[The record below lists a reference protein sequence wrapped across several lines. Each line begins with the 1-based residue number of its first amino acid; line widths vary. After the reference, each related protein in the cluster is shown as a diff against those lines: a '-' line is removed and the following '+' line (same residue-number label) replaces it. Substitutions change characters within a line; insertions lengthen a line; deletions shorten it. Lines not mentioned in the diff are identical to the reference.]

1 MMSTNVTPNTFPQ
14 YPPAGPLP
22 VQPGY
27 RWDVIA
33 PAYPFASFG
42 KRLLAQIVDAAV
54 CAAILLVP
62 VALGVVAIVSS
73 VGTDASGDVTRVTHG
88 GLLTL
93 GIAAIVLGV
102 VGFLLYEP
110 LLTARKGAGNGQTIG
125 KRVAGV
131 RIVNLQG
138 GPISTGQ
145 AWGRALFK
153 AFFSDKLFYLGY
165 LWMLWDARK
174 QTWHDKVASTFV
186 LDA

>member
-1 MMSTNVTPNTFPQ
+1 MSTNVTPNAIPQ

-22 VQPGY
+22 AQ
-27 RWDVIA
+27 
-33 PAYPFASFG
+33 PAYPWQATVPAYPYASFG
-42 KRLLAQIVDAAV
+42 KRLLAEVIDIAV
-54 CAAILLVP
+54 VTANLLVP
-62 VALGVVAIVSS
+62 VALGVLAIVGS
-73 VGTDASGDVTRVTHG
+73 VGTDANGDVNRVTNG
-88 GLLTL
+88 GLLAL

-102 VGFLLYEP
+102 IGVLLYEP
-110 LLTARKGAGNGQTIG
+110 LLTARTGAGNGQTVG

-153 AFFSDKLFYLGY
+153 ACFSDKLFYLGY

-174 QTWHDKVASTFV
+174 QTWHDKVASTYV
-186 LDA
+186 IDA